1 MLDGAMAPGF
11 NGRSAAGTDR
21 YNRRPCVIPRRSVH
35 SSVLPRSVPPWSPLV
50 AACLAA
56 TWLIWGSTYYAI
68 KLALVSLPPFVQM
81 GSRFVAAGLLMLAW
95 TTWRRAPLPSRRQ
108 WAHAAI
114 VGTLMLG
121 GGMGGT
127 AYAEQTVGSALVVAF
142 IAIVPVLIALL
153 WMIWGRFPNQRETAG
168 IGIALAGVLLLTQG
182 AGFQSSWPGLAAI
195 AIACVTWSVGSVL
208 TQRTLA
214 LAPGAVGFASEM
226 LCGGVSLLALA
237 ALGGEWPIMRQYWPP
252 QPIAVGAWLYLVV
265 AGSLLAFNAYMV
277 LLARVPPLLAS
288 SYCYVNPVIAML
300 LGTLAGG
307 EVVTGREWG
316 AAAVILIGVV
326 ILLLDRRGAERS
338 AEAATNCWANED
350 RPAARSRPWRP
361 LR

>member
-1 MLDGAMAPGF
+1 
-11 NGRSAAGTDR
+11 
-21 YNRRPCVIPRRSVH
+21 
-35 SSVLPRSVPPWSPLV
+35 
-50 AACLAA
+50 
-56 TWLIWGSTYYAI
+56 
-68 KLALVSLPPFVQM
+68 
-81 GSRFVAAGLLMLAW
+81 
-95 TTWRRAPLPSRRQ
+95 
-108 WAHAAI
+108 
-114 VGTLMLG
+114 
-121 GGMGGT
+121 
-127 AYAEQTVGSALVVAF
+127 
-142 IAIVPVLIALL
+142 
-153 WMIWGRFPNQRETAG
+153 
-168 IGIALAGVLLLTQG
+168 
-182 AGFQSSWPGLAAI
+182 
-195 AIACVTWSVGSVL
+195 
-208 TQRTLA
+208 
-214 LAPGAVGFASEM
+214 
-226 LCGGVSLLALA
+226 
-237 ALGGEWPIMRQYWPP
+237 MRQHWPP
-252 QPIAVGAWLYLVV
+252 QPISVGAWLYLVV